1 VTAPSPSPAPGGWR
15 RPFLWATA
23 VTLGLAAALGTAQ
36 AFGAF
41 APKEPTV
48 QADGT
53 ERIETGWVE
62 VGDRGWPEGAGT
74 LPGVGDEPEG
84 LPTEG
89 VQLVNLWASW
99 CAPCKHELP
108 WLERFSRSGEV
119 EVVGV
124 TRDVRVQ
131 YARDIMRETGVTYD
145 NYADST
151 GDFIAGLHG
160 VIPTNAVPSSLL
172 VVDGEITWAHIGP
185 FDSYR
190 DLQESV
196 ARRLPA

>member
-1 VTAPSPSPAPGGWR
+1 M
-15 RPFLWATA
+15 WATA
-23 VTLGLAAALGTAQ
+23 VTLGLVAALGTAQ

-53 ERIETGWVE
+53 ERVETGWVE
-62 VGDRGWPEGAGT
+62 VGDRGWPEEART
-74 LPGVGDEPEG
+74 LPGVGDEADG
-84 LPTEG
+84 LPVEG
-89 VQLVNLWASW
+89 TQLVNLWASW
-99 CAPCKHELP
+99 CGPCKHELP
-108 WLERFSRSGEV
+108 WLERFSKSGAV

-124 TRDVRVQ
+124 TRDVRLQ
-131 YARDIMRETGVTYD
+131 YAREIMGETGVTYD
-145 NYADST
+145 NYADSS
-151 GDFIAGLHG
+151 GDFLAGLRG

-190 DLQESV
+190 DLEESV
-196 ARRLPA
+196 EQRLGA

>member
-1 VTAPSPSPAPGGWR
+1 V
-15 RPFLWATA
+15 WATV
-23 VTLGLAAALGTAQ
+23 VTLVLMAALGTAQ

-53 ERIETGWVE
+53 ERVETGWVE
-62 VGDRGWPEGAGT
+62 IGDRGLPAEARA
-74 LPGVGDEPEG
+74 LPGVGDEAKG
-84 LPTEG
+84 LPTKG

-99 CAPCKHELP
+99 CAPCRHELP
-108 WLERFSRSGEV
+108 WLERFARSGEV

-124 TRDVRVQ
+124 TRDVRLQ
-131 YARDIMRETGVTYD
+131 YAREIMRETGVSYD

-160 VIPTNAVPSSLL
+160 VIPTNAVPSSVL

-190 DLQESV
+190 DLEESV
-196 ARRLPA
+196 AQRLPA